1 MLEALCSVCAL
12 RYWYDRRPR
21 GDEEVE
27 LPKEEIGSAGSRKC
41 SGSSSAANRLTRFPF
56 LIVPVL
62 DLGQVSSWEAVHV
75 RLSRIG
81 LEMPNMGA
89 GPRRFPERRLADLM
103 S

>member
-1 MLEALCSVCAL
+1 MLEAVCSACAL

-56 LIVPVL
+56 
-62 DLGQVSSWEAVHV
+62 
-75 RLSRIG
+75 
-81 LEMPNMGA
+81 
-89 GPRRFPERRLADLM
+89 
-103 S
+103 